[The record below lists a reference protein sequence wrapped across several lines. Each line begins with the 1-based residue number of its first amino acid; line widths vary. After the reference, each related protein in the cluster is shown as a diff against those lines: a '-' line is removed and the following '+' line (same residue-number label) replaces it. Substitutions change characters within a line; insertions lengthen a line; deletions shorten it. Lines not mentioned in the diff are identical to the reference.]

1 VWGVGVTWRISKTFT
16 FAAAHHL
23 PQLPGGHK
31 CRRPHG
37 HNYTVTV
44 HLAADELDAEGFVTD
59 YGHLAPIR
67 AYLDDELDHRDLT
80 EILDVPSTAEHL
92 ARWLFDRFAPQF
104 PQLTE
109 VTVCETPTSS
119 ASYRP

>member
-1 VWGVGVTWRISKTFT
+1 MTYRISKTFT

-23 PQLPGGHK
+23 PQLPAGHK

-44 HLAADELDAEGFVTD
+44 HLAADTLDAEGFVTD

-67 AYLDDELDHRDLT
+67 AYLDDHLDHRDLT

-92 ARWLFDRFAPQF
+92 ARWLYDRFAPQF
-104 PQLTE
+104 PQLME